1 MKPRTNKAIAAIIF
15 TFVVVMV
22 VNLCVRQA
30 PQGQPEEQAEID
42 VPDKEI
48 QQLSILFDESAGV
61 ASTASNYYFIFDMS
75 GSMDESCSGKRK
87 IDGAKEAVSRFM
99 KNIPDDV
106 NLGLMLIGTKTGDDF
121 AEALAIGPGNKEEF
135 LNIISSLQPRGGTP
149 LGEAIQVSVDR
160 VVEQYKKQLGYGTY
174 RIIII
179 TDGEQ
184 TGIRL
189 KEPCNYLASHGF
201 IGLYSI
207 GLCMKKAHTLK
218 NYSLEYYDANSYE
231 ELEQA
236 LVEATAESD
245 VFDPALFD
253 ENLYKGDSLIDRY

>member
-1 MKPRTNKAIAAIIF
+1 MKRRNNIAVALIIVISVITLLINF
-15 TFVVVMV
+15 
-22 VNLCVRQA
+22 CVQRS
-30 PQGQPEEQAEID
+30 PGGQQEEQAENYSPEAETPQI
-42 VPDKEI
+42 P
-48 QQLSILFDESAGV
+48 ILFDESAGV
-61 ASTASNYYFIFDMS
+61 ASTTSNYYFIFDMS

-87 IDGAKEAVSRFM
+87 IDGAKEAVARFM
-99 KNIPDDV
+99 KNIPDEV

-121 AEALAIGPGNKEEF
+121 EEALPIAPGNKEQF

-149 LGEAIQVSVDR
+149 LGEAIQMSVDK

-179 TDGEQ
+179 TDGVQ
-184 TGIRL
+184 TGISL
-189 KEPCNYLASHGF
+189 KEPCYYLARHGF

-207 GLCMKKAHTLK
+207 GLCMKSSHTLK
-218 NYSLEYYDANSYE
+218 NYSLSYRDANNYE

-245 VFDPALFD
+245 VFDPNLFD
-253 ENLYKGDSLIDRY
+253 ENLYKTDTVNRQ